1 MSNDLSYRL
10 NFRSNKRITLT
21 QVIRYLT
28 AKKQRWDGRGSKTA
42 EEILLQEGL
51 KNPAEVVTW
60 GFGFG
65 KIRQQPSGTYSVSV
79 SSWANENSR
88 NVWISGREGEL
99 RFLLDQFPDLSIEG
113 EFEGEEVRGLVHGY
127 QLIEQE
133 KARRQ
138 IPVRVRKGFNRKAT
152 AALFEAIHDDNYCDH
167 LPEGL
172 SAAFFAKSLKDGAD
186 PNGRSGGL
194 SLFEHLMRNPAIFGA
209 GDHNETET
217 RKTIEVLLEN
227 GMRLQQAAH
236 FAALLPWVSGLP
248 DQVREFAR
256 KQKLLRATE
265 DKTRLEVLRFGIAK
279 GGLGFIRADF
289 LAILGPLAQ
298 QDRNFV
304 KLALREDGDTLSG
317 ANKAI
322 RSDKQLVLVAVS
334 SKFGNA
340 IVHVSARLRDD
351 PEVALAAMRN
361 SGRAFQYLSKRLR
374 NEPAIALLA
383 VPKSGWVLQFASKM
397 IRNNRDIVKEAV
409 KQAGSLAF
417 GHASKAL
424 RRDPE
429 IQRLHQAHASYDPS
443 LI

>member
-1 MSNDLSYRL
+1 M
-10 NFRSNKRITLT
+10 
-21 QVIRYLT
+21 
-28 AKKQRWDGRGSKTA
+28 
-42 EEILLQEGL
+42 
-51 KNPAEVVTW
+51 
-60 GFGFG
+60 
-65 KIRQQPSGTYSVSV
+65 
-79 SSWANENSR
+79 
-88 NVWISGREGEL
+88 
-99 RFLLDQFPDLSIEG
+99 
-113 EFEGEEVRGLVHGY
+113 
-127 QLIEQE
+127 EQE

-138 IPVRVRKGFNRKAT
+138 IPVRVRKDIRKFSRKAT

-167 LPEGL
+167 LPAGL

-194 SLFEHLMRNPAIFGA
+194 SLFEHLMRNPAIFGD
-209 GDHNETET
+209 GDHNEPET
-217 RKTIEVLLEN
+217 RKTIGVLLEN

-236 FAALLPWVSGLP
+236 FAALLMWVSGLP

-256 KQKLLRATE
+256 KQKLMRATE

-279 GGLGFIRADF
+279 GGLGFIRDDF

-304 KLALREDGDTLSG
+304 KLALRENGDTLSG
-317 ANKAI
+317 ANKVI

-340 IVHVSARLRDD
+340 IIHASARLRDD

-374 NEPAIALLA
+374 NEPAIALWA
-383 VPKSGWVLQFASKM
+383 VRKSGWVLQFASKL
-397 IRNNRDIVKEAV
+397 IQNNRDIVKEAV

-417 GHASKAL
+417 RHASKAL